1 MNPAL
6 RIWGIF
12 VGWNGDQLESLNSR
26 TGPFPPEE
34 GTEGYIA
41 IGWPAIGDLRM
52 YKGRY
57 DDYVRMFRVVYQKPG
72 EAENVFKTK
81 ANMPWYFAFG
91 MKRGDWI
98 ISPCST
104 HGLLFV
110 GEIIGD
116 YEPDYHDEFGLFGSR
131 RHPDFVHMR
140 KVLWKHVIPRADQR
154 HDELHRIGQLTL
166 SRPNIGFDEL
176 QRILQR
182 EGHAE

>member
-1 MNPAL
+1 MNATP

-26 TGPFPPEE
+26 SSPFPPEE
-34 GTEGYIA
+34 DAEGCIA

-52 YKGRY
+52 YKDRY
-57 DDYVRMFRVVYQKPG
+57 DDYVRMFRVIYHNPG
-72 EAENVFKTK
+72 EAENVFKAK

-116 YEPDYHDEFGLFGSR
+116 YKPDFHDESGFFRNR
-131 RHPDFVHMR
+131 RCPDFVHMR
-140 KVLWKHVIPRADQR
+140 QVLWKCVIPRADQR
-154 HDELHRIGQLTL
+154 YGKLHRIGRLTL
-166 SRPNIGFDEL
+166 SRSNIDFDEL
-176 QRILQR
+176 QRILQG
-182 EGHAE
+182 EGRAE

>member
-1 MNPAL
+1 MLHA
-6 RIWGIF
+6 W
-12 VGWNGDQLESLNSR
+12 
-26 TGPFPPEE
+26 
-34 GTEGYIA
+34 A
-41 IGWPAIGDLRM
+41 A
-52 YKGRY
+52 
-57 DDYVRMFRVVYQKPG
+57 
-72 EAENVFKTK
+72 
-81 ANMPWYFAFG
+81 
-91 MKRGDWI
+91 
-98 ISPCST
+98 
-104 HGLLFV
+104 FV